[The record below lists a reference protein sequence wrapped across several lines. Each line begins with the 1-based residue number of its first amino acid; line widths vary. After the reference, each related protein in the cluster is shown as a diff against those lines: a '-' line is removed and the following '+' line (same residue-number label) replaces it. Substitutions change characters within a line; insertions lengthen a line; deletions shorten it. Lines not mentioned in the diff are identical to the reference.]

1 MQIKQFKLAQFHDFS
16 KQVSELYFERM
27 LRIAIQI
34 LKLQSFIELKLSRLL
49 NGAYKSFLNMPI
61 YLLFQKLQILSYGTL
76 KLHFIK
82 WTGNKMTNGIQWK

>member
-1 MQIKQFKLAQFHDFS
+1 MQIKQFKLALFRDFS

-27 LRIAIQI
+27 LRIAIQT
-34 LKLQSFIELKLSRLL
+34 LKLEQLHRTKFSRLL

-82 WTGNKMTNGIQWK
+82 